1 MIVNGRF
8 LIHSRRWA
16 KALLALAFCAVAG
29 CSHMPVTS
37 MVKLA
42 RVDFANT
49 DPAQFRAAVKLPRS
63 LKLRAQGVALRIGV
77 KISGGHEEFQD
88 FMLREVSDPGDVLVL
103 NKELDANTHIFAY
116 RLDPGEVD
124 RLVAFRDALKKKQ
137 EASGRRGG
145 SITISIRPD
154 ACRRGDLPASPVYVT
169 TYVQTAE
176 TGGYIPLARDVDL
189 RTASPGRDAAAEI
202 PPCG

>member
-1 MIVNGRF
+1 
-8 LIHSRRWA
+8 
-16 KALLALAFCAVAG
+16 
-29 CSHMPVTS
+29 MPVTS

-88 FMLREVSDPGDVLVL
+88 FMLREMSDPGDMLVL

-169 TYVQTAE
+169 TYLQTAE
-176 TGGYIPLARDVDL
+176 TGGYIPLTRDLDL
-189 RTASPGRDAAAEI
+189 RTVEPGRDHTAKI